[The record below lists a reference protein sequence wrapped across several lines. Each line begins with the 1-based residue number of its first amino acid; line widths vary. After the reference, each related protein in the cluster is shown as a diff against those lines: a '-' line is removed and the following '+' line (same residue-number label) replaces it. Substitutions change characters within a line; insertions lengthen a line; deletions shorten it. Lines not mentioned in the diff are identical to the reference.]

1 MNTDRLKEKIK
12 KHPLL
17 KRIVLNFLMHPVKT
31 RPQWWIR
38 IFLPFYIKKGKG
50 SVIYRSVRKDIV
62 PFNIFELGKRSV
74 IEDYSVINNAVG
86 NLVIGNN
93 TRVGIG
99 NTIIGPVTISDN
111 VNIGQNVTISGLNHN
126 YEDPSKTISE
136 QGVGTSPIKIEN
148 DVWIGANSVVLP
160 GIQIGNHCVIGA
172 GSVITKDIPPYSV
185 VVGNPARIIKR
196 YDMNLKEWVKVNT
209 GNK

>member
-86 NLVIGNN
+86 NLLIGNN

-160 GIQIGNHCVIGA
+160 GIQIGNHSIIGA
-172 GSVITKDIPPYSV
+172 GSVITKDVPSYSV
-185 VVGNPARIIKR
+185 AVGNPARIIKR
-196 YDMNLKEWVKVNT
+196 YDMDLKEWVKVRN
-209 GNK
+209 

>member
-1 MNTDRLKEKIK
+1 MSINTDNLKEKIK

-38 IFLPFYIKKGKG
+38 LFMPFYIKKGKG

-62 PFNIFELGKRSV
+62 PFNIFVLGKKSV

-126 YEDPSKTISE
+126 YEDPSKAISE
-136 QGVGTSPIKIEN
+136 QGVSTMPIKIEN

-160 GIQIGNHCVIGA
+160 GVQIGNHSVIGA
-172 GSVITKDIPPYSV
+172 GSIITKNIPPYSV
-185 VVGNPARIIKR
+185 AVGNPARIIKR
-196 YDMNLKEWVKVNT
+196 YDMDLKEWVKV
-209 GNK
+209 

>member
-17 KRIVLNFLMHPVKT
+17 KRIVINFLMHPVKT

-38 IFLPFYIKKGKG
+38 IFMPFYIKRGKG

-62 PFNIFELGKRSV
+62 PFNIFELGKKSV
-74 IEDYSVINNAVG
+74 IEDYSVLNNAVG
-86 NLVIGNN
+86 YLVIGNN

-126 YEDPSKTISE
+126 YADPSKTISE
-136 QGVGTSPIKIEN
+136 QGIDTSPIKIEN

-160 GIQIGNHCVIGA
+160 GILIGKHSIIGA
-172 GSVITKDIPPYSV
+172 GSVVTKDVPSYSV
-185 VVGNPARIIKR
+185 AVGNPAKVIKR
-196 YDMNLKEWVKVNT
+196 YDINLKEWVKVPN
-209 GNK
+209 